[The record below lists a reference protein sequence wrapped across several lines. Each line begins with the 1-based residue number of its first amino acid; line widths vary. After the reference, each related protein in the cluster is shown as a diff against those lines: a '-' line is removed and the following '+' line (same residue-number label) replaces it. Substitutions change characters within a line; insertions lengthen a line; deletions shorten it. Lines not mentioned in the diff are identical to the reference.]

1 MLRVLPKKTVKEQ
14 IEEEIGYLFDEE
26 TGYVY
31 ELNETACKIWI
42 LAKDGLTDEEII
54 KRMFQEYAVDKAI
67 LERDVKDFL
76 EKLMKYRLV
85 EVIR

>member
-14 IEEEIGYLFDEE
+14 IEVENGYLFDEE

-42 LAKDGLTDEEII
+42 FIKDGLTDEEII
-54 KRMFQEYAVDKAI
+54 KRMSQEYEADKTM
-67 LERDVKDFL
+67 LEKDVKEFF
-76 EKLMKYRLV
+76 EKLIKYRLV
-85 EVIR
+85 KVIR